1 MIEEFKRLVK
11 KYGVEDEV
19 DLQATFCV
27 GNCMNGVSVISDGVL
42 VHNANKDNA
51 EELFLTEVVSGRRL
65 FPARCLS
72 GCQETALPFSDIG

>member
-1 MIEEFKRLVK
+1 MVVK
-11 KYGVEDEV
+11 VCVGSSCHLRGSYEDEV

-51 EELFLTEVVSGRRL
+51 EELFLTEVVSRL
-65 FPARCLS
+65 KK
-72 GCQETALPFSDIG
+72 